1 MKEMKEDKNLDKNEK
16 ERKVIEKEKN
26 ILIVALACMSICF
39 AMNLEG
45 IIRFAINGNNFWIF
59 YLICEIISVS
69 AIIVQIYALIKIK
82 KTLKR
87 LLKQNSLKSAQT
99 TDETKNEKV
108 KSDIFA
114 KESPMFENQMSE
126 INQTNEDK
134 E

>member
-1 MKEMKEDKNLDKNEK
+1 MEEMKEDKNLDKNEK
-16 ERKVIEKEKN
+16 EIKVIKKEKN

-69 AIIVQIYALIKIK
+69 AIIVQVYALIKIE

-114 KESPMFENQMSE
+114 KEAPMFENQMSE